1 MGAPRQMFFHFLKF
15 YFTIPLFF
23 CSLDYPSSF
32 LNMIPSES
40 EPKAH
45 WWLAHPRVYV
55 AQNRFWHLLTI
66 SDPRRLYIYISD
78 SFHLISVRKCSRH
91 CQCCCF
97 CACCRDEWRTLEN
110 LPCSPGRWAKL
121 RHGSCVL
128 CLVTSCHIWQGRER
142 LRYLLFYILTRPPFL
157 LIMNLPL
164 GRNEDSEYLPH
175 SMLTVLSFS
184 SLWTCPLPAKAT
196 LWHS

>member
-1 MGAPRQMFFHFLKF
+1 MLLRTASDIFWPFL
-15 YFTIPLFF
+15 TQ
-23 CSLDYPSSF
+23 D
-32 LNMIPSES
+32 
-40 EPKAH
+40 
-45 WWLAHPRVYV
+45 
-55 AQNRFWHLLTI
+55 
-66 SDPRRLYIYISD
+66 DYIYIYIYRTHFI
-78 SFHLISVRKCSRH
+78 SFLWGNALGIANAATFARAAEMNGELWRIFLVRQADGPSC
-91 CQCCCF
+91 
-97 CACCRDEWRTLEN
+97 DTDLV
-110 LPCSPGRWAKL
+110 
-121 RHGSCVL
+121 SCVL

>member
-1 MGAPRQMFFHFLKF
+1 MTSTPK
-15 YFTIPLFF
+15 
-23 CSLDYPSSF
+23 SLCY
-32 LNMIPSES
+32 S
-40 EPKAH
+40 EP
-45 WWLAHPRVYV
+45 
-55 AQNRFWHLLTI
+55 LLTS
-66 SDPRRLYIYISD
+66 SDHFWPKTTISD

-110 LPCSPGRWAKL
+110 LPCSPG
-121 RHGSCVL
+121 HGPSCDTDLVSCVL
-128 CLVTSCHIWQGRER
+128 SHLVISCHIWQGRER

>member
-66 SDPRRLYIYISD
+66 SDPRRLYIYIG
-78 SFHLISVRKCSRH
+78 LISSH
-91 CQCCCF
+91 F
-97 CACCRDEWRTLEN
+97 CEEMLSALPMLLLLRVLPRWMEN
-110 LPCSPGRWAKL
+110 SGESSLFARPMGQVATRILCL
-121 RHGSCVL
+121 VSCVL
-128 CLVTSCHIWQGRER
+128 WHLVTFGKVANDSDIFCSTSWLAHRSC
-142 LRYLLFYILTRPPFL
+142 
-157 LIMNLPL
+157 
-164 GRNEDSEYLPH
+164 
-175 SMLTVLSFS
+175 S
-184 SLWTCPLPAKAT
+184 SWTCP
-196 LWHS
+196 